1 MVTITPEAR
10 ATHDPGR
17 LASRLR
23 LAITRTA
30 RRLRQEAGTD
40 LSPSQASALSTIE
53 LHGPLT
59 PSQLAERE
67 RVQRPSATRIIARLE
82 AAGLVTR
89 VGDAED
95 GRSSLVSATQQGG
108 ALMKRLRSRKNAYL
122 ARRLREL
129 DREEVAT
136 LDRAAEILERL
147 LEGERG

>member
-1 MVTITPEAR
+1 V
-10 ATHDPGR
+10 
-17 LASRLR
+17 
-23 LAITRTA
+23 
-30 RRLRQEAGTD
+30 
-40 LSPSQASALSTIE
+40 
-53 LHGPLT
+53 T

-89 VGDAED
+89 VGAAED
-95 GRSSLVSATQQGG
+95 ARSSLVSATPQGS

-129 DREEVAT
+129 DHEEAAT

-147 LEGERG
+147 LEGERR